1 MTKSLIIDEKLE
13 KYISDHSYDLHP
25 VQKEII
31 NYNNRFGDIKK
42 MQISITQAYFFQF
55 LIKTINIKSILEIG
69 TFTGYSALSMGLVL
83 PKDGKITC
91 LDINDETSEAANNF
105 FKKANLD
112 KKIKII
118 LAPAIESLNKLKND
132 KKKTASF
139 ERVLLGITKASLQ
152 TNSFISAAS
161 FQETTRVLTEAAVG
175 GKSDNLAGLKENV
188 IVGRLIPAGTG
199 RVINKFK
206 SVAYSRDKELIK
218 QRESEAAEQVESP

>member
-1 MTKSLIIDEKLE
+1 MIKNLEINERLE

-31 NYNNRFGDIKK
+31 KHNDALGHSKT
-42 MQISITQAYFFQF
+42 MQISISQAYFFQF
-55 LIKTINIKSILEIG
+55 LIKINNIKNILEIG

-91 LDINDETSEAANNF
+91 LDINDETTEAANNF

-132 KKKTASF
+132 KKKFDMIFIDADKENYKNYYNLSLDLVKNDSYILVDN
-139 ERVLLGITKASLQ
+139 VLWKGDVADPSKNDQLTNVIREF
-152 TNSFISAAS
+152 NSFMKKDD
-161 FQETTRVLTEAAVG
+161 RVEKTILPIGDGVTICR
-175 GKSDNLAGLKENV
+175 K
-188 IVGRLIPAGTG
+188 I
-199 RVINKFK
+199 
-206 SVAYSRDKELIK
+206 
-218 QRESEAAEQVESP
+218 